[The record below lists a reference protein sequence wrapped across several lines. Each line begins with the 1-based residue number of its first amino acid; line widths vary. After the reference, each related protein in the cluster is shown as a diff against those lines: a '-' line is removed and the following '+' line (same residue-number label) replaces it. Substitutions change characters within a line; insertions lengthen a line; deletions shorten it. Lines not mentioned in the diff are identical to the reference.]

1 MRGGYY
7 GRVERGS
14 WRAALLFNSEHL
26 IFPWHVLV
34 GSGFALQPLINFRVF
49 SRSAGSTGKPQE
61 NFCEANLC
69 VQGRSLGRPVAASH
83 RGPLAGWPPSLRS
96 PLLPRCPL
104 PGRAACHAGA
114 HRSWARQF
122 ICLCWVPE
130 LDFWAG
136 ARAGW
141 GRGKDE
147 PCSDAI
153 APQICSR
160 FKELEWFGL
169 TPSLAE
175 EPGKPKR
182 RAWKPARSTENCEEL
197 VEQSFFFFFFPFPL
211 PQVGRIKR
219 DFWQTVRG
227 APWRSRALA
236 QHPRD
241 YKGCSLKENK
251 PRARREQERAG
262 LRHREPP
269 WEHRT
274 IPSTF
279 PAGPARPLPRRL
291 RCGAGSARL
300 SCSSPPPAAPAPP
313 PPHVGAWKGGGKSPS
328 SLTRKSALFPQK
340 PQLLRAENTS
350 GRPSD
355 THRCAFVNP
364 HTRRGGRRM
373 ASEGKSAGPRRMAGG
388 CSLPKAALLLRPPF
402 VSGPCLIPRSGS
414 KSRESWRRPK

>member
-147 PCSDAI
+147 PLLGRY

-197 VEQSFFFFFFPFPL
+197 VEQSFFFFLSPSPKLAGLKGIFGKRCEAPLDDPEPSRNTRATTKVVALKKTSQERGESRRERDCDTESRPGNTEPFPAHSRQA
-211 PQVGRIKR
+211 P
-219 DFWQTVRG
+219 RG
-227 APWRSRALA
+227 PSPGGSAAA
-236 QHPRD
+236 
-241 YKGCSLKENK
+241 
-251 PRARREQERAG
+251 RARLGSPAP
-262 LRHREPP
+262 LLPP
-269 WEHRT
+269 
-274 IPSTF
+274 PL
-279 PAGPARPLPRRL
+279 PLPLPR
-291 RCGAGSARL
+291 
-300 SCSSPPPAAPAPP
+300 
-313 PPHVGAWKGGGKSPS
+313 
-328 SLTRKSALFPQK
+328 T
-340 PQLLRAENTS
+340 
-350 GRPSD
+350 
-355 THRCAFVNP
+355 
-364 HTRRGGRRM
+364 
-373 ASEGKSAGPRRMAGG
+373 
-388 CSLPKAALLLRPPF
+388 
-402 VSGPCLIPRSGS
+402 
-414 KSRESWRRPK
+414 